1 MLLHSFFAV
10 TKWGNF
16 SYFYEALNFVVTFL
30 FQDKKVNGAYK
41 ELIGFCEL
49 NT

>member
-1 MLLHSFFAV
+1 
-10 TKWGNF
+10 
-16 SYFYEALNFVVTFL
+16 LNVFVTFL

-41 ELIGFCEL
+41 ELNGFCEL